1 MRESML
7 GKKVLATIVFKQSQS
22 FSVPFDE
29 SLTSFQ
35 EDPPALSHE
44 LM

>member
-1 MRESML
+1 MRDSML
-7 GKKVLATIVFKQSQS
+7 GERVLATTVFKQSQS
-22 FSVPFDE
+22 FSVLFDE

-35 EDPPALSHE
+35 EDPPPLSHE